1 MYLAIKNKSLAFCI
15 YSRVQINHKG
25 RVNIHVDPAFI
36 KITVYAFDLKWNQ
49 LNGAEATAP
58 LLISSPALI
67 L

>member
-1 MYLAIKNKSLAFCI
+1 MN
-15 YSRVQINHKG
+15 
-25 RVNIHVDPAFI
+25 VDPAFI